1 MSAIEFNSET
11 TSLNEKS
18 VSVPKTL
25 RELIQDPG
33 QLDRVERLLQA
44 MQGLTVSLTI
54 DGVTRNFPVQFG
66 ENNALIDIRWS

>member
-1 MSAIEFNSET
+1 MTNEQLSAEQG
-11 TSLNEKS
+11 LNGGA

-33 QLDRVERLLQA
+33 QLDRIEKLLQA
-44 MQGLTVSLTI
+44 MQSLTVSLTI

-66 ENNALIDIRWS
+66 ESNALIDIRWS